1 MMKKFH
7 IKKDDLVKVIA
18 GNEKG
23 NTGVVKAI
31 IKDKDRAIVEGLN
44 IVSIHKKPN
53 ASNPNGGIEKKEAG
67 IHISNLVLIDP
78 SGNEATKTGKKL
90 NDDGKMKRY
99 SKKTGEFIK

>member
-1 MMKKFH
+1 MKKFH

-23 NTGVVKAI
+23 KTGVVKSI
-31 IKDKDRAIVEGLN
+31 SKEKDRAIVEGLN

-67 IHISNLVLIDP
+67 IHISNLALIDP
-78 SGNEATKTGKKL
+78 STSEFTKTGKKL
-90 NDDGKMKRY
+90 NEAGKLKRY

>member
-23 NTGVVKAI
+23 NTGVVKSI
-31 IKDKDRAIVEGLN
+31 IKDKDRAIVVGLN

-78 SGNEATKTGKKL
+78 SRSEATKTGKKL

>member
-23 NTGVVKAI
+23 KSGKVVSI
-31 IKDKDRAIVEGLN
+31 LKDKNRAIVEGLN

-67 IHISNLVLIDP
+67 IHISNLALVDP
-78 SGNEATKTGKKL
+78 SNNESTKTGRKL
-90 NDDGKMKRY
+90 NEEGKLQRY
-99 SKKTGEFIK
+99 SKTTGEFIK

>member
-1 MMKKFH
+1 MKKFH

-23 NTGVVKAI
+23 KSGKVVSI
-31 IKDKDRAIVEGLN
+31 LKDKNRAIVEGLN

-67 IHISNLVLIDP
+67 IHISNLALVDP
-78 SGNEATKTGKKL
+78 SNNESTKTGRKL
-90 NDDGKMKRY
+90 NEEGKLQRY
-99 SKKTGEFIK
+99 SKTTGEFIK